1 MQPVSQ
7 QSRDRFSADMQNQIG
22 IAGEVSRIQDELG

>member
-7 QSRDRFSADMQNQIG
+7 LSRDGFSADMQIVR
-22 IAGEVSRIQDELG
+22 AGEVSRIQDELDN